1 MIALGTRTRRRTAG
15 RYHSVLLAGIG
26 AATLLVAPRARA
38 FDPFEIQVYDGTA
51 NAPGE
56 GGLELHTNTVPK
68 GQKTAEAPELPSH
81 HVTHATLEPSIGVT
95 RSLELGGYLQTALQ
109 PGGPYQFAGAKLR
122 AKLVTP
128 EGWHEH
134 LRFGV
139 NFELSALPETY
150 EADHYGGEIR
160 PIAAWEDAGWIAA
173 FNPIVSFG
181 LRGQSWRDGP
191 AFEPAFA
198 LYRKVLDLYSFG
210 VEYYGSIGPMA
221 SPKPAR
227 DQLHYV
233 FMAWNVYVFDQWEIN
248 LGVGGGLT
256 PASDGMV
263 LKSILGRT
271 F

>member
-1 MIALGTRTRRRTAG
+1 MRRRTAG
-15 RYHSVLLAGIG
+15 RYHSVLLAWM
-26 AATLLVAPRARA
+26 ALLVAPRARA

-56 GGLELHTNTVPK
+56 GGLELHTNYTAK
-68 GQKTAEAPELPSH
+68 GQKTADEGEVPTH
-81 HVTHATLEPSIGVT
+81 HLSHATLEPSIGVT
-95 RSLELGGYLQTALQ
+95 RSLELGGYLQSALQ

-128 EGWHEH
+128 PWEKCGGWREH
-134 LRFGV
+134 FRFGV
-139 NFELSALPETY
+139 NFELSAIPAQYET
-150 EADHYGGEIR
+150 DVYGGEMR
-160 PIAAWEDAGWIAA
+160 PIAAYEDSGWLAA

-191 AFEPAFA
+191 VLEPAFS
-198 LYRKVLDLYSFG
+198 LYKKVLDLYSFG
-210 VEYYGSIGPMA
+210 VEYYGSIGPIA

-227 DQLHYV
+227 DQLHYL
-233 FMAWNVYVFDQWEIN
+233 FMAWNVTVFEKWEIN

-256 PASDGMV
+256 AASDGMI
-263 LKSILGRT
+263 LKSILGHT